1 MLRCINNNATILGFW
16 KGWHASYNRWLVR
29 YIYVPLGG
37 AKYRLLN
44 VWVVFG
50 FVGAWHDK
58 IAWHLIHWAWIFALF
73 LAPEIAAHAI
83 GAKFYGTPEKRRSR
97 TYVLGRAICGG
108 AMIHVLVAGNMVG
121 YVVGLDGLS
130 QLGKLYMDDL
140 GSAMKFFGITMAM
153 MSAAAHLGFEQR
165 AREDEAKAKAR
176 IGGAEV
182 EGVGTVVAGRR
193 KGGKKEGRGTAGDE
207 APAGDSDA
215 GDGGR

>member
-1 MLRCINNNATILGFW
+1 
-16 KGWHASYNRWLVR
+16 
-29 YIYVPLGG
+29 
-37 AKYRLLN
+37 
-44 VWVVFG
+44 
-50 FVGAWHDK
+50 
-58 IAWHLIHWAWIFALF
+58 
-73 LAPEIAAHAI
+73 
-83 GAKFYGTPEKRRSR
+83 
-97 TYVLGRAICGG
+97 
-108 AMIHVLVAGNMVG
+108 MIHVLVAGNMVG

-130 QLGKLYMDDL
+130 QLGKLYMDDP